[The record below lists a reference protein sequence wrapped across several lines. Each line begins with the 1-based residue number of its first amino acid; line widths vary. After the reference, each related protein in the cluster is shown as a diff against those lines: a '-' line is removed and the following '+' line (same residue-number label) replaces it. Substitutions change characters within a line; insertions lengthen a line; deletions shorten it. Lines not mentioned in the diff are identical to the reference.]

1 MQGGEPPNVHPVLR
15 MQDHRRDHPSMILH
29 PENWMNIRRFRAL
42 HEAGA
47 SYAEIAAEV
56 GCDWRT
62 VKKYL
67 SGDVPAGPPAG
78 ASRKGTQP
86 PQSAPFAGVIDSRLP
101 PHISL
106 RAPLI
111 SDP

>member
-1 MQGGEPPNVHPVLR
+1 MPGFWRNVLCRPCEE
-15 MQDHRRDHPSMILH
+15 DHPSLRRLPGRLQRRVISSMILH

-42 HEAGA
+42 HQAGA

-67 SGDVPAGPPAG
+67 AEGPAAGPPAG
-78 ASRKGTQP
+78 SPREGDP
-86 PQSAPFAGVIDSRLP
+86 PPKNGPVA
-101 PHISL
+101 
-106 RAPLI
+106 
-111 SDP
+111 

>member
-1 MQGGEPPNVHPVLR
+1 
-15 MQDHRRDHPSMILH
+15 MILH

-67 SGDVPAGPPAG
+67 SAGFPAVPPGG
-78 ASRKGTQP
+78 TSRKGAQP
-86 PQSAPFAGVIDSRLP
+86 RKIAPFEGLIDSW
-101 PHISL
+101 L
-106 RAPLI
+106 RAGITLLAAVVCGRLAAGYG
-111 SDP
+111 SDGSSQRAQLCVRELLP